1 MKCYELAPVGNPV
14 SFTRSATT
22 YEGIFPGQAFF
33 VDSGTAAL
41 ALALSAIVRQA
52 RTKQSHNPHPEVL
65 LPAYACPD
73 LVSAVLYAGAKPVLV
88 DLQADTPWMDLT
100 RVTEA
105 ISAET
110 VALIAV
116 NFLGIAERLS
126 ALKQITAAHAIF
138 LIEDN
143 AQAMDI
149 DTDTDSEQRYNG
161 GKTMIGDIA
170 IMSFGRGKPI
180 SILGGGVVYSQNT
193 TLCEELSL
201 LFAALPVMPFNQWAY
216 QLKVRAYNALLN
228 PYIYWIPAN
237 LPFLHLGETRFSAL
251 LTVTRLDAERIEVF
265 VENYKRV
272 QSGLYDKTSLIYDA
286 LHRLSPANLVDLSAL
301 TGKKNPRLLRYPV
314 LLPSKDIRDRVLK
327 RAKEEGLGVSIM
339 YGKPLVDFE
348 FFSELHPQQKT
359 STDLVAAN
367 FANRLIT
374 LPTHCRVNKKIATRL
389 ATIIAFE
396 LGLKNENT

>member
-126 ALKQITAAHAIF
+126 ALKQITAAHGIF

-143 AQAMDI
+143 AQAMNI
-149 DTDTDSEQRYNG
+149 NIDSELRHNG
-161 GKTMIGDIA
+161 DKAMIGDIA
-170 IMSFGRGKPI
+170 IMSFGRGKPV

-216 QLKVRAYNALLN
+216 QLKVWAYNVLLN

-251 LTVTRLDAERIEVF
+251 LTVTRLDAERVEVF

-272 QSGLYDKTSLIYDA
+272 QSGVYDKTSVIYDA
-286 LHRLSPANLVDLSAL
+286 LQALSPASFIDLAAL
-301 TGKKNPRLLRYPV
+301 AGAKNPRLLRYPV

-339 YGKPLVDFE
+339 YGKPLFDFE
-348 FFSELHPQQKT
+348 FFSELHLQQKT

-374 LPTHCRVNKKIATRL
+374 LPTHCRVNKKIAARL
-389 ATIIAFE
+389 ANLIASE
-396 LGLKNENT
+396 TGCKK

>member
-14 SFTRSATT
+14 SFTPLNAG
-22 YEGIFPGQAFF
+22 YEEIFPGQAFF

-41 ALALSAIVRQA
+41 ALALLAIVKQA
-52 RTKQSHNPHPEVL
+52 RTKQSHNTHPEVL

-126 ALKQITAAHAIF
+126 ALKLITAAHDIF

-149 DTDTDSEQRYNG
+149 DTDTDTDSEQRYNG
-161 GKTMIGDIA
+161 DKAMIGDIA

-193 TLCEELSL
+193 TLCDNLSL

-216 QLKVRAYNALLN
+216 QLKVWAYNVLLN

-251 LTVTRLDAERIEVF
+251 LTVTRLDAKRIEVF

-272 QSGLYDKTSLIYDA
+272 QSGLYDKTSVIYDA
-286 LHRLSPANLVDLSAL
+286 LQALSPASFIDLPAL
-301 TGKKNPRLLRYPV
+301 TRAKNPRLLRYPV

-339 YGKPLVDFE
+339 YGKPLFDFE

-359 STDLVAAN
+359 NTDLVATN

-389 ATIIAFE
+389 ATIIAIE
-396 LGLKNENT
+396 AG

>member
-126 ALKQITAAHAIF
+126 ALKLITAAHDIF

-143 AQAMDI
+143 AQAMNI
-149 DTDTDSEQRYNG
+149 NIDSELRHNG
-161 GKTMIGDIA
+161 DKAMIGDIA
-170 IMSFGRGKPI
+170 IMSFGRGKPV

-216 QLKVRAYNALLN
+216 QLKVWAYNVLLN

-251 LTVTRLDAERIEVF
+251 LTVTRLDAKRIEVF

-272 QSGLYDKTSLIYDA
+272 QSGLYDKTSAIYDA
-286 LHRLSPANLVDLSAL
+286 LQALSPASFIESVAL
-301 TGKKNPRLLRYPV
+301 FK
-314 LLPSKDIRDRVLK
+314 
-327 RAKEEGLGVSIM
+327 
-339 YGKPLVDFE
+339 
-348 FFSELHPQQKT
+348 
-359 STDLVAAN
+359 
-367 FANRLIT
+367 
-374 LPTHCRVNKKIATRL
+374 L
-389 ATIIAFE
+389 A
-396 LGLKNENT
+396 

>member
-14 SFTRSATT
+14 SSIPSNAG
-22 YEGIFPGQAFF
+22 YEEIFPGQAFF

-41 ALALSAIVRQA
+41 ALALSAIV
-52 RTKQSHNPHPEVL
+52 KQLSAKKSHNTHPEVL

-73 LVSAVLYAGAKPVLV
+73 LVSAVLYAGAKPVLI

-126 ALKQITAAHAIF
+126 ALKKITEAYDIF

-143 AQAMDI
+143 AQAMTINVDI
-149 DTDTDSEQRYNG
+149 NSMQKHDG

-170 IMSFGRGKPI
+170 IMSFGRGKPF
-180 SILGGGVVYSQNT
+180 SILGGGVVYSQNAI
-193 TLCEELSL
+193 LCDTLSL
-201 LFAALPVMPFNQWAY
+201 LLAPLPVMPFNKWAY
-216 QLKVRAYNALLN
+216 QLKVLAYNALLN

-237 LPFLHLGETRFSAL
+237 LPFLHLGETRFSEL
-251 LTVTRLDAERIEVF
+251 LTVMRLDAKRIEIF

-272 QSGLYDKTSLIYDA
+272 QSGVYDKTSVIYAA
-286 LHRLSPANLVDLSAL
+286 LQHISPENFNDLSAL
-301 TGKKNPRLLRYPV
+301 AGAKNPRLLRYPV
-314 LLPSKDIRDRVLK
+314 LLPSKDVRDRVLK
-327 RAKEEGLGVSIM
+327 RAKEEGLGVSVM

-359 STDLVAAN
+359 NTDLVAAN
-367 FANRLIT
+367 FANRLLT
-374 LPTHCRVNKKIATRL
+374 LPTHCRVNKKIAARL
-389 ATIIAFE
+389 ANLIASE
-396 LGLKNENT
+396 TGCKK